1 MLRSQHFL
9 VGRLFRCR
17 CCYKLRD
24 RGLVANE
31 LGRLRLF
38 GFFDFDEGFRKVLSF
53 ASEFLIC
60 FVNIDLSG
68 TPTEQFFIVQDVL
81 ELSLVLIICRF
92 ERVWDF
98 REN

>member
-9 VGRLFRCR
+9 VGPLFRCR
-17 CCYKLRD
+17 CSYKLRD

-31 LGRLRLF
+31 LGGLRLF
-38 GFFDFDEGFRKVLSF
+38 GFFHFNESFRKVLSF

-60 FVNIDLSG
+60 FVNIDLSSA
-68 TPTEQFFIVQDVL
+68 PTEQLFIVQDVL
-81 ELSLVLIICRF
+81 ELSLVLIICCF

-98 REN
+98 